1 MSSAKRRTWDLRPS
15 GRSFIYT
22 KKIIDLMTEPW
33 GTPLVPGS
41 HYDIFPL
48 DTILCWRWNRKFS
61 IHLQFVMGNLVKCF
75 SRVQQYDICLLV
87 FMQTSTVS
95 VERFDLKLCC
105 ISYSIPISKG
115 FRAPPPPPWIWAPR
129 GEMPSDLALPGARA
143 QGISPPFR
151 DLAPPPPYIFELLI
165 SYILLGSKTT
175 AKRSAISIHAPI
187 IRDVVN
193 ATHL

>member
-1 MSSAKRRTWDLRPS
+1 
-15 GRSFIYT
+15 
-22 KKIIDLMTEPW
+22 
-33 GTPLVPGS
+33 
-41 HYDIFPL
+41 
-48 DTILCWRWNRKFS
+48 
-61 IHLQFVMGNLVKCF
+61 MGNLVKCF

-115 FRAPPPPPWIWAPR
+115 FRAPPPPPHGSGP
-129 GEMPSDLALPGARA
+129 PGARCPVIWPSPGREPKGSRPLL
-143 QGISPPFR
+143 GIS
-151 DLAPPPPYIFELLI
+151 PPPYIFELLI

-193 ATHL
+193 AIHL